1 MLTLTAND
9 AKTRFGELLDRVQRE
24 PVQVTR
30 HNRVAGVVVSPEDYE
45 AMRQFYANRLRGT
58 LASAAES
65 AARAGLT
72 QQELERLLADDEN

>member
-9 AKTRFGELLDRVQRE
+9 AKTRFGELLDCVQRE

-30 HNRVAGVVVSPEDYE
+30 HNRVVGVVVSPKDYE
-45 AMRQFYANRLRGT
+45 AMRRFYADRLRGT
-58 LASAAES
+58 LASTAAS

-72 QQELERLLADDEN
+72 PQELERLLADES